1 MQPMDCKCVTSSL
14 TIGVCICMV
23 DECSGLQ
30 LDVQWIH
37 VFIVGNS
44 TCSKTTLGGILM
56 FVFLLLDHNHF
67 EILTLD
73 NNLENGR
80 SFDGS

>member
-1 MQPMDCKCVTSSL
+1 
-14 TIGVCICMV
+14 MV
-23 DECSGLQ
+23 DECSRLQ

-37 VFIVGNS
+37 VFKVGNS
-44 TCSKTTLGGILM
+44 TYIKTTLGGILL
-56 FVFLLLDHNHF
+56 FVFLLLDHSHF

-80 SFDGS
+80 SFDGP